1 MAMGIIT
8 ELSTTGNWK
17 SQLRDSQ
24 CDNKQ

>member
-1 MAMGIIT
+1 MAIIT